1 MERHIGV
8 WHIEGKND
16 KAEVGEL
23 IIEGNQIEFYSRFSG
38 LLGSKTFV
46 GNDSKYK
53 VFVKGNNRF
62 YKNNVV
68 DNVLPHRVDYVLNG
82 EVDLSQLSDFSFIIP
97 ELIDWFGIET
107 VSYGIKDK
115 KIAAVENRIP
125 PVLLSE
131 KNPKIEICFESK
143 TIEKNGFKKDNE
155 TATEKTICQKPVICV
170 SYNKPVEL
178 HVIISEIECLMQFF
192 GLLIGRVSKA
202 EDIILN
208 KKCGLYINRD
218 FSYNL
223 LNLDI
228 FNTPRTYY
236 YVVEDKIQSYY
247 SKWRKFFKNDDFS
260 LLRRVYF
267 SVNDKKEKIDEEV
280 FVEYMRFLDG
290 YHTRISDD
298 DDTKKNLNKAL
309 IKVTKV
315 IRSKIFDDEGRPL
328 FEDAIHEV
336 LPDWKYNKDNA
347 KEIAKTIARNYVE
360 RKKLSQKVEEL
371 DKKHFNII
379 SQNAIDIEKLP
390 LKNYDYNKKIK
401 VHIKG
406 KYGYET
412 DEEVE
417 EKFNESTQKEKD
429 NYLIEI
435 YYKELGDTRN
445 YYSHYK
451 KDKTGVLEFVQLS
464 ESINVLKATI
474 ISILLSHI
482 GIRKEIRRKMLA
494 FDSELFLK
502 TDFLRKKDE
511 KPFISPKNYYKMEQD
526 RTKE

>member
-53 VFVKGNNRF
+53 VFVKGYDRF

-68 DNVLPHRVDYVLNG
+68 DNVASHRVDYVLNG
-82 EVDLSQLSDFSFIIP
+82 EVDLSKLSDFSFIIP

-107 VSYGIKDK
+107 VSYNIKDK
-115 KIAAVENRIP
+115 KMTAVENRIP
-125 PVLLSE
+125 PVLLS
-131 KNPKIEICFESK
+131 KNNPKIEICFKSK
-143 TIEKNGFKKDNE
+143 TLEKNCFKEDNE
-155 TATEKTICQKPVICV
+155 TAIEKTICQKPVICV

-223 LNLDI
+223 LNRDS

-236 YVVEDKIQSYY
+236 NTLYENIQSCY
-247 SKWRKFFKNDDFS
+247 SEWRNFFNNDDFS

-267 SVNDKKEKIDEEV
+267 SVNNKKEKYAEEV

-290 YHTRISDD
+290 YHTRISGDAEIKD
-298 DDTKKNLNKAL
+298 KIKKAVKCSGKIIKDRIFDNECRL
-309 IKVTKV
+309 IFEEEIKKV
-315 IRSKIFDDEGRPL
+315 IPTWKNNSKNIT
-328 FEDAIHEV
+328 
-336 LPDWKYNKDNA
+336 N
-347 KEIAKTIARNYVE
+347 IAETIARNYVE
-360 RKKLSQKVEEL
+360 RKELSQKVEEL
-371 DKKHFNII
+371 DKEHFNII
-379 SQNAIDIEKLP
+379 SQNALYIEKRSSI
-390 LKNYDYNKKIK
+390 NNDYNKKIK
-401 VHIKG
+401 AHIKR
-406 KYGYET
+406 KFNNIR
-412 DEEVE
+412 DEEE
-417 EKFNESTQKEKD
+417 EKFNELTQKEED

-451 KDKTGVLEFVQLS
+451 KDKTGVLEDIQLS

-474 ISILLSHI
+474 ISILLYHI
-482 GIRKEIRRKMLA
+482 GIGKEIRRKMLA
-494 FDSELFLK
+494 FDSELFSK
-502 TDFLRKKDE
+502 TEFLRKKDE